1 MTAPLSKPL
10 RDVLPADTATAW
22 VMLRD
27 VLPESMVLYGG
38 TAIAAH
44 LHHRVSRDLDFFFD
58 DDTVDLQALRE
69 RLESLRT
76 TAVTHQDNDT
86 LNVIFGN
93 TKVQFLRTRRQA
105 HLEPPTNIEGLRVA
119 GLRDL
124 LATKLKVI
132 ADRGELRDYFD
143 IKVID
148 QQTPIKVETGLAD
161 YQRRYH
167 DTNPNNLAAIVGGL
181 GYFEDVVDDPGI
193 PTPRHVI
200 ESYWASRQAQLLHSL
215 DASGAIQ
222 EPPTSSPSDFDRPTQ
237 EATRTATSPEALPS
251 SQASPCPTGDTFG
264 GDGKVWVPP
273 HIRNGRHVQGYWRR
287 A

>member
-1 MTAPLSKPL
+1 MPASLSKPL
-10 RDVLPADTATAW
+10 RAVLPPDSATAW
-22 VMLRD
+22 VTLRD
-27 VLPESMVLYGG
+27 VLPESMVLFGG

-58 DDTVDLQALRE
+58 DDTVHLQTLRE

-76 TAVTHQDNDT
+76 TAVTHEDSDT
-86 LNVIFGN
+86 LNVVFGD
-93 TKVQFLRTRRQA
+93 TKVQFLRVRGQTN
-105 HLEPPTNIEGLRVA
+105 LEPPAEIEGLRVA

-167 DTNPNNLAAIVGGL
+167 DPNPNNLAAIVRGL
-181 GYFEDVVDDPGI
+181 GYLGDVVDDPGI
-193 PTPRHVI
+193 PTPRDVI
-200 ESYWASRQAQLLHSL
+200 ESYWASRQAQLLRSL
-215 DASGAIQ
+215 DATGNVQ
-222 EPPTSSPSDFDRPTQ
+222 QPPTSPPIDFDQPIHERAHAPSPSQTNPPS
-237 EATRTATSPEALPS
+237 TR
-251 SQASPCPTGDTFG
+251 DTVG

-273 HIRNGRHVQGYWRR
+273 HVRSGRHVEGYWRR